1 MNKLSK
7 QQLNSIHYR
16 SVNNFLQYFTQ
27 LKTDSI
33 KEQIIDLLEKYFSEI
48 ERMDYELT
56 NSQSSELFRKYIMR
70 IGTFYNSQL
79 NLQSYM
85 KTKWALFIGLN
96 ADLILLI
103 LGLLKK
109 IHYIPIVTICFT
121 GYFGYLKIRYGRRN
135 KLYGT
140 GY

>member
-27 LKTDSI
+27 LKTVSI

-79 NLQSYM
+79 NFQSYM
-85 KTKWALFIGLN
+85 QPKLT
-96 ADLILLI
+96 
-103 LGLLKK
+103 
-109 IHYIPIVTICFT
+109 HYRTRFCIFDCRF
-121 GYFGYLKIRYGRRN
+121 KN
-135 KLYGT
+135 W
-140 GY
+140 